1 MTANPYN
8 QLPPMTLF
16 KVSSSVSA
24 GTDEGRWV
32 YTVQP
37 AVAIAAV
44 VGATGS
50 YSFEAG
56 LVENGTYL
64 GINVY
69 EFGNDTTSHY
79 GIDPSSLPGTFAL
92 QPIPDD
98 RIVPGMMID
107 PENPKVLLF
116 WPNQFDG
123 LCSG

>member
-1 MTANPYN
+1 MTPNPYN

-16 KVSSSVSA
+16 KVTSSESA

-32 YTVQP
+32 YTVSP
-37 AVAIAAV
+37 AMAVEAV
-44 VGATGS
+44 VDSSGGYT
-50 YSFEAG
+50 FEAG
-56 LVENGTYL
+56 IVENGSYL

-69 EFGNDTTSHY
+69 EFGNDTTEHQ
-79 GIDPSSLPGTFAL
+79 GVVIANLPGTFAL

-123 LCSG
+123 TC

>member
-16 KVSSSVSA
+16 KVTDSVST
-24 GTDEGRWV
+24 GTNEGRWV
-32 YTVQP
+32 YTVRP
-37 AVAIAAV
+37 AVVNEAIV
-44 VGATGS
+44 DSGGNFT
-50 YSFEAG
+50 FEAG

-69 EFGNDTTSHY
+69 EFGNTTTYHQ
-79 GIDPSSLPGTFAL
+79 GVVRANLPGTFAL

-123 LCSG
+123 GCS